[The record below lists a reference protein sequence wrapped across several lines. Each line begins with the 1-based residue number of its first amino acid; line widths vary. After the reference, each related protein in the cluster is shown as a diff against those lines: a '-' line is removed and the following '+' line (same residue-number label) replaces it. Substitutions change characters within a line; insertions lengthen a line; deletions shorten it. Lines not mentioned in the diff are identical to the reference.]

1 AIVFGLSMDYEVFLV
16 SRMREEW
23 MRTGEPVEAVRK
35 GLASTGGVIT
45 AAAAIMMAVFGAFM
59 LSEAR
64 LLQQFGIGLAVAIF
78 IDAIVIRCLLVP
90 AVMKVMG
97 RAAWWMP
104 KWLDRIVP
112 RVAVEPEPEVRGLA
126 GERERVRAG

>member
-45 AAAAIMMAVFGAFM
+45 AAAAIMMAVFGAFV

-64 LLQQFGIGLAVAIF
+64 LLQQLGIGLAVAIF

-112 RVAVEPEPEVRGLA
+112 HVTVEPEAEAPVR
-126 GERERVRAG
+126 EREQVRVG

>member
-1 AIVFGLSMDYEVFLV
+1 M
-16 SRMREEW
+16 
-23 MRTGEPVEAVRK
+23 
-35 GLASTGGVIT
+35 
-45 AAAAIMMAVFGAFM
+45 FGAFM

-90 AVMKVMG
+90 AIMKIMG

-104 KWLDRIVP
+104 RWLDRVLP
-112 RVAVEPEPEVRGLA
+112 HVTVEPEAEAPRA
-126 GERERVRAG
+126 QQREPAHTR